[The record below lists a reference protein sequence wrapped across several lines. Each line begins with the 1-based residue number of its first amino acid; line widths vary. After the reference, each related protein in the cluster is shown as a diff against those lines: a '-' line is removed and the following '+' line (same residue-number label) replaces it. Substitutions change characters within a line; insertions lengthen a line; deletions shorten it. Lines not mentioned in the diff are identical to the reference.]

1 MKRAHDSPH
10 GRAPS
15 IRPTIEARQTDCEWL
30 IWQKLRARQLLDLKF
45 RRQHPC
51 PPYVIDFYCVEL
63 QLAIELDGSQHFT
76 AEQQVYD
83 RRRSLYLAGLGVVV
97 LRFDN
102 RQVLQEMDGVLQAIW
117 VKAQLLLKSPS
128 PQPSPGGRGGLFVV
142 IADSRAVSLHS
153 LRERT
158 LSGFRT

>member
-1 MKRAHDSPH
+1 MPRT
-10 GRAPS
+10 
-15 IRPTIEARQTDCEWL
+15 RPTAELRQFARQLRARQTDCEWL

-76 AEQQVYD
+76 AEQQASD
-83 RRRSLYLAGLGVVV
+83 QRRSLYLAGLGVVV

-102 RQVLQEMDGVLQAIW
+102 RQVLQEMEGVLQGIW
-117 VKAQLLLKSPS
+117 LQAQQLLKSPS
-128 PQPSPGGRGGLFVV
+128 PQPSPGGRGRR
-142 IADSRAVSLHS
+142 SRDI
-153 LRERT
+153 
-158 LSGFRT
+158 

>member
-1 MKRAHDSPH
+1 MPRT
-10 GRAPS
+10 
-15 IRPTIEARQTDCEWL
+15 RPTAELRQFARQLRARQTDCEWL

-63 QLAIELDGSQHFT
+63 HLAIELDGSQHFT
-76 AEQQVYD
+76 AEQQAFD
-83 RRRSLYLAGLGVVV
+83 QRRSVYLKRLGIVV

-117 VKAQLLLKSPS
+117 LKAQQLLKSPS
-128 PQPSPGGRGGLFVV
+128 PSP
-142 IADSRAVSLHS
+142 
-153 LRERT
+153 
-158 LSGFRT
+158 